1 MLTAGNRQ
9 NDSGSPVHRLLQGVI
24 RGQVA
29 GVEGDHHVHLL
40 HSLKGGNV
48 PMTKG
53 KSLISILASK
63 AAAMLYDILL
73 KVQADDPH
81 RISLQFLQIIIHGK
95 GEV

>member
-1 MLTAGNRQ
+1 
-9 NDSGSPVHRLLQGVI
+9 
-24 RGQVA
+24 
-29 GVEGDHHVHLL
+29 
-40 HSLKGGNV
+40 
-48 PMTKG
+48 MTKG

-73 KVQADDPH
+73 KVQADNPH